1 MMRRAVVLGLIGPLA
16 VGTLAL
22 ASPHSSSPARPR
34 AAAIDPGNFVRR
46 VTNPF
51 FPLAPGTS
59 WVYRGL
65 KDGATQIDRVF
76 VTHHTKNIV
85 GVHATVV
92 RDVATQH
99 GRVIERTFDWYA
111 QDKQGNVWY
120 MGEDTTSFENG
131 NVSKEGSWET
141 GVHGAVPGIVMEA
154 DPQVPDGYRQE
165 FWNGHAEDQAWVLAR
180 GGPVHVPLGNL
191 HHALKTMEWTPLE
204 PNVIDKK
211 VYSLGIGLVSEE
223 SQTGPLETALLIRI
237 HRPKA

>member
-1 MMRRAVVLGLIGPLA
+1 MRRAFVLGLIGPLA

-22 ASPHSSSPARPR
+22 ASPRSVGSGPGTSPAV
-34 AAAIDPGNFVRR
+34 DPSNFVRH

-51 FPLAPGTS
+51 FPLKPGTL
-59 WVYRGL
+59 WVYRGI
-65 KDGATQIDRVF
+65 KDGKTQIDRVF
-76 VTHHTKNIV
+76 VTHKTNTIV
-85 GVHATVV
+85 GIRATVV
-92 RDVATQH
+92 RDVATQE

-111 QDKQGNVWY
+111 QDRQGNVWY
-120 MGEDTTSFENG
+120 LGEDTTSFENG

-154 DPQVPDGYRQE
+154 EPQVADGYRQE
-165 FWNGHAEDQAWVLAR
+165 FWKGHAEDQAWVLAR

-211 VYSLGIGLVSEE
+211 VYSRGTGLVSEE

-237 HRPKA
+237 HRPNA